1 MEFLSFEITSND
13 FKKAGSASRS
23 LKEQL
28 KLVGADPESIR
39 RAMIAAYEAEMN
51 VVIHSLGGRMEVHIA
66 DVGIHVDIIDK
77 GPGIPDVSAAMKE
90 GYSTANAEARALGF
104 GAGMGLPNIKRSADR
119 MRVTSQLNVGTRV
132 SFSVFFKQ
140 ETPGITHAVSLQL
153 SPPLCQECRRCLT
166 TCPTEAIRM
175 RNHLPMILEHVCIDC
190 GACVAACKPGALTV
204 RNDVRSL
211 LEITERARAQLV
223 VPPALL
229 ADCGA
234 RYSPERVLE
243 VLHALGFADVI
254 SLVPYETALR
264 KGVAAASKAEGA
276 LLPVI
281 NPICPAIVNLIEL
294 RFPSL
299 LPHLAQLESPFEAVQ
314 ALHADQPMVY
324 VVSCPSQRSVLL
336 EHELARGMLPGRE
349 TITEYVTSDIARQ
362 AAMEILV
369 RQPDT
374 EDHAAPASQQAPT
387 GATSP
392 AKGVPVGPR
401 TSNDEAAEA
410 DPGARAAE
418 EATHAPFVVTG
429 VEHVVAVLE
438 QLEDGLLD
446 EIAVIEPYA
455 CLGGCFGSPLLKDDY
470 HVIHHRWEEAG
481 NNLALHAP
489 GAEGGSARAMPRRL
503 PFTPRPGIRLDI
515 DMAIAVEKL
524 GKLQDILRSLPHRQ
538 CAVCGAP
545 TCSALAEDVILG
557 RAAITDCPYVEVKE
571 EDPNE

>member
-13 FKKAGSASRS
+13 FKKAGDASRS

-28 KLVGADPESIR
+28 KLLGADSESIR

-66 DVGIHVDIIDK
+66 DVGIHVDIIDR
-77 GPGIPDVSAAMKE
+77 GPGIPDVTAAMKE

-104 GAGMGLPNIKRSADR
+104 GAGMGLPNIKRSTDR
-119 MRVTSQLNVGTRV
+119 LRVTSQLDVGTRV

-140 ETPGITHAVSLQL
+140 ETPGVAHAVSLQL
-153 SPPLCQECRRCLT
+153 SPPLCQECRRCMT

-175 RNHLPMILEHVCIDC
+175 RNHLPIILEHVCIDC
-190 GACVAACKPGALTV
+190 GACVAACKPGALTI

-211 LEITERARAQLV
+211 FEITERAQARLV

-229 ADCGA
+229 ADCGSK
-234 RYSPERVLE
+234 YSPERVLE
-243 VLHALGFADVI
+243 VLHSLGFADVI

-264 KGVAAASKAEGA
+264 KGVAAASRAEDA
-276 LLPVI
+276 LLPII

-314 ALHADQPMVY
+314 ALHTDQPMVY

-336 EHELARGMLPGRE
+336 EHELARGILPGRE
-349 TITEYVTSDIARQ
+349 TIIEYVTSAMARQ
-362 AAMEILV
+362 AAMEMLV
-369 RQPDT
+369 RQPGT
-374 EDHAAPASQQAPT
+374 EDHAAPTSQQTPAA
-387 GATSP
+387 ATPP
-392 AKGVPVGPR
+392 AEGVPVGQR
-401 TSNDEAAEA
+401 TSDDE
-410 DPGARAAE
+410 AAE

-455 CLGGCFGSPLLKDDY
+455 CLGGCFGSPFLKDDY
-470 HVIHHRWEEAG
+470 HVIQHRWEEAG

-489 GAEGGSARAMPRRL
+489 GAEGGPARAMPRRL

-524 GKLQDILRSLPHRQ
+524 GKLQDILRTLPHRQ
-538 CAVCGAP
+538 CGVCGAP